1 MRDINSMTKGAYVF
15 ENVFWPILAVFWY
28 KRVLFTNIFDYD
40 DDTSKWILYFTVG
53 VFVIIGI
60 LLTYKHRRNNV
71 NVFINVISPFVV
83 FSAFAYMTYLK
94 PFIIVLSV
102 IAVISSLV
110 YVGMTK
116 WYSYSAS
123 CRKQKHFSVTRFSIL
138 GSRTIVTSCLML
150 LVAYLVFSTVTGVQL
165 FRPAS
170 EKAENDVPC
179 FAEYYESNAEI
190 FDKLEQ
196 NTWVSLSA
204 NEKLDVLQVLCN
216 AEKAKLGVKNPIYIK
231 SKAFQSNLLGEFI
244 PTDNTILINA
254 KRLEEDSSYSILTT
268 VTHECYHS
276 YERSLVKLY
285 NSADDDQKN
294 LMAFDRAKR
303 YKEEFANYKDGENE
317 GYYWQAVEVD
327 AREYSEQAADEY
339 KDKILSHLEHGK

>member
-1 MRDINSMTKGAYVF
+1 M
-15 ENVFWPILAVFWY
+15 
-28 KRVLFTNIFDYD
+28 
-40 DDTSKWILYFTVG
+40 
-53 VFVIIGI
+53 
-60 LLTYKHRRNNV
+60 
-71 NVFINVISPFVV
+71 
-83 FSAFAYMTYLK
+83 
-94 PFIIVLSV
+94 
-102 IAVISSLV
+102 
-110 YVGMTK
+110 
-116 WYSYSAS
+116 
-123 CRKQKHFSVTRFSIL
+123 
-138 GSRTIVTSCLML
+138 
-150 LVAYLVFSTVTGVQL
+150 
-165 FRPAS
+165 
-170 EKAENDVPC
+170 
-179 FAEYYESNAEI
+179 
-190 FDKLEQ
+190 
-196 NTWVSLSA
+196 
-204 NEKLDVLQVLCN
+204 LQVLCN

-339 KDKILSHLEHGK
+339 KDKILSHLEHSK